1 MEILALLLVVVL
13 LASSNV
19 ITVYC
24 SAIDSKPLFVFR
36 SVGSPGY
43 LSRGDEPRT
52 VVVKAQFSVDGVT
65 DPSLSFL
72 DDRVLVSHFDDCRA
86 AYRDQEV
93 NWVAMVAMVVVV
105 LLGVSSLAGLCIYRH
120 HRAANED
127 QMDLV
132 GMTVS
137 LRKNIFRT

>member
-1 MEILALLLVVVL
+1 M
-13 LASSNV
+13 
-19 ITVYC
+19 
-24 SAIDSKPLFVFR
+24 
-36 SVGSPGY
+36 
-43 LSRGDEPRT
+43 SRGDEPRT

-132 GMTVS
+132 GNMSQSSPQPYNLTTPEQRYKQMKAAG
-137 LRKNIFRT
+137 LFFEQNR